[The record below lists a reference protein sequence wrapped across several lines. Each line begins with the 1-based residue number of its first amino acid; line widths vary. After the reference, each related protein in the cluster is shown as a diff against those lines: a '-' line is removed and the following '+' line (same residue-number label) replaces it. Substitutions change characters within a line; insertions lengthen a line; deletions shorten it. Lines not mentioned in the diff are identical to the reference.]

1 MMRTFG
7 RREFLKTG
15 AGAGLTLAMAKAL
28 AAGSGTK
35 PLTKPSVVGVGIGED
50 YARATAKA
58 VGLLGSF
65 KTFVPKGSR
74 VALLPNVQSRHPG
87 SFTKPEILRAVIG
100 LCKKAGAKEINCLSW
115 QTVKQFEDTGLKAV
129 IDAEGI
135 GLKLFEKDESLF
147 KPVPIPKGVALK
159 EARLLAALDD
169 HDRLINMPITKD
181 HAGNK
186 FTGTMK
192 NLMGLNSPANNRT
205 FHKPNWKT
213 DPDDTAHLEGAQAGP
228 QRRRRDR
235 DPRQQR
241 PVRPGPAD
249 AAGKG
254 DRGHGPRRHRCLL
267 RRPVGPEARRD
278 RPDQAGLGAGPRR
291 DRPDQGRSQGGILL
305 LGEATSLIKGRGSAV
320 SPSRRR

>member
-1 MMRTFG
+1 MRTIG

-74 VALLPNVQSRHPG
+74 VAILPNVQSRHPG

-192 NLMGLNSPANNRT
+192 NLMGLNSPGNNRT

-213 DPDDTAHLEGAQAGP
+213 DPDDIAHLDQCIVDLNKALKPALNVVDATEILVSNGPFGPGQLMRPEKVIAGT
-228 QRRRRDR
+228 DR
-235 DPRQQR
+235 
-241 PVRPGPAD
+241 VAID
-249 AAGKG
+249 AY
-254 DRGHGPRRHRCLL
+254 C
-267 RRPVGPEARRD
+267 
-278 RPDQAGLGAGPRR
+278 AGLWGLK
-291 DRPDQGRSQGGILL
+291 PDEIVQIKRASEQG
-305 LGEATSLIKGRGSAV
+305 LGEIDLIKV
-320 SPSRRR
+320 VLKEEYYY